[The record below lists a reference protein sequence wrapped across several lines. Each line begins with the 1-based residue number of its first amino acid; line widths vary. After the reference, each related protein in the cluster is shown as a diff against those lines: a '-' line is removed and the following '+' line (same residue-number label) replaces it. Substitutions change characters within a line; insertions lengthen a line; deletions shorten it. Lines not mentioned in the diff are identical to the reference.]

1 MTQVK
6 INFWFILIR
15 DCNDTGQNKFLV
27 HIDQGLVVIIIF
39 IIIIIACINN
49 LSLLLI
55 ALFQN

>member
-27 HIDQGLVVIIIF
+27 HIDQGDRDCNGQNKFLVHID
-39 IIIIIACINN
+39 
-49 LSLLLI
+49 
-55 ALFQN
+55 QGQ